1 VAQALVYRLSL
12 TKMGESGA
20 KIAGRHV
27 VTKSLV
33 NRLPV
38 HPELPELKKY
48 LNAL

>member
-1 VAQALVYRLSL
+1 MAQALVYRLSL
-12 TKMGESGA
+12 TKMGESCA
-20 KIAGRHV
+20 KAAGLHLA
-27 VTKSLV
+27 TKSLV